1 MLIALNDALFK
12 HLSDT
17 RQFGAVA
24 RKNKDRDNV
33 HDWIPRLAIKGL
45 VYDDY
50 V

>member
-24 RKNKDRDNV
+24 RKKIRTEAMSM
-33 HDWIPRLAIKGL
+33 IEFPA
-45 VYDDY
+45 
-50 V
+50 